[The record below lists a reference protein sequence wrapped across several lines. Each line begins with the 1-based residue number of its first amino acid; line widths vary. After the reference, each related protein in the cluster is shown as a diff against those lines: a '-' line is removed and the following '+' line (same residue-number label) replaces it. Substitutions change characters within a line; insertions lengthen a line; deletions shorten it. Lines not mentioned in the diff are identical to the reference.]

1 MIYFRYYFSSQAIRL
16 MKKCT
21 LIVFVIYA
29 LFPMTI
35 FSQVSNPCEN
45 DRYLALK
52 QKSLDQMSDREYE
65 YFTRKD
71 EECSEYQSSIS
82 TKSKETTIKN
92 SVDINGG
99 TGLFAYRGFTIVGGL
114 NMGSIKYNDSDV
126 ADEVDVSMNMG
137 FSIGA
142 ETMAGPLKVGGGFV
156 QRGANVEFDLLGETL
171 EGSDIF
177 NYLSGYGLYP
187 FAIQEGLSAFGGFQL
202 GKCIGGK
209 TEVLWGV
216 ESESEDLKGKDF
228 ALDYGLL
235 LGVDYSINANMG
247 VRASYYLGLADVVE
261 DVVSDLNYKHT
272 GIGVLLLY
280 KMQ

>member
-1 MIYFRYYFSSQAIRL
+1 

-71 EECSEYQSSIS
+71 KECFEYQSSIS
-82 TKSKETTIKN
+82 TKSKETIIKN

-99 TGLFAYRGFTIVGGL
+99 TGLFAQGGLTIVGGL
-114 NMGSIKYNDSDV
+114 NMGRIKYNDSDV
-126 ADEVDVSMNMG
+126 ADEVDVSMKMG

-142 ETMAGPLKVGGGFV
+142 ETMAGPLKIGGGFV
-156 QRGANVEFDLLGETL
+156 QRGANVEVVLYGEKF
-171 EGSDIF
+171 EGSDTF

-187 FAIQEGLSAFGGFQL
+187 FSIQEGLSAFGGFQL

-209 TEVLWGV
+209 VEFSIAG
-216 ESESEDLKGKDF
+216 ESESEDLKGEDF

-247 VRASYYLGLADVVE
+247 VRASYYLGLADVAE
-261 DVVSDLNYKHT
+261 DVDSDFNYNNT
-272 GIGVLLLY
+272 GIGVSLLY